1 MVNTI
6 ILDDHRLFSDGLEK
20 LLIDSKKF
28 NVLKKFTN
36 GIELLQSVDNFDLH
50 LLLIDIE
57 MKSMDGIEVIRRI
70 NLLNKKDFK
79 IVMISMHEES
89 IYKREAQQAG
99 ANGYICKSTNE
110 SLFIEQLL
118 AIINNQKVETD
129 WDSPIKEVSILSKQE
144 LRVLKLISVGKNT
157 NDISKELLISAFT
170 VKVHRRN
177 ILRKLN
183 ANNSAECVNI
193 AISKG
198 LF

>member
-1 MVNTI
+1 MIKTI
-6 ILDDHRLFSDGLEK
+6 ILDDHQLFIDGLEK
-20 LLIDSKKF
+20 LLNHSKKF
-28 NVLKKFTN
+28 TVIKKFTN
-36 GIELLQSVDNFDLH
+36 GIELLQSIANFDLN

-57 MKSMDGIEVIRRI
+57 MKSMDGIEVIRRLK
-70 NLLNKKDFK
+70 LLNQKEFK

-99 ANGYICKSTNE
+99 AHGYICKSTNE
-110 SLFIEQLL
+110 SVFIEQLL
-118 AIINNQKVETD
+118 GIISNQKVEVD
-129 WDSPIKEVSILSKQE
+129 WVNPMKEISILSKQE
-144 LRVLKLISVGKNT
+144 LKVLKLVSLGKNT

-183 ANNSAECVNI
+183 ANNSAECINI

>member
-1 MVNTI
+1 MITTI
-6 ILDDHRLFSDGLEK
+6 ILDDHQLFSDGLER
-20 LLIDSKKF
+20 LLNHSNKF
-28 NVLKKFTN
+28 AVVKKFTN
-36 GIELLQSVDNFDLH
+36 GVELLQSISEYEPN

-57 MKSMDGIEVIRRI
+57 MRSMDGIEVIRRLK
-70 NLLNKKDFK
+70 LLNQKEFK

-99 ANGYICKSTNE
+99 AHGYICKSTNE

-118 AIINNQKVETD
+118 AIINNKKIETD
-129 WDSPIKEVSILSKQE
+129 WVNPIKEVSVLSKQE
-144 LRVLKLISVGKNT
+144 LKVLKLISLGKNT
-157 NDISKELLISAFT
+157 NHISKELEISAFT

-183 ANNSAECVNI
+183 ANNSAECINI

>member
-1 MVNTI
+1 MIKTI
-6 ILDDHRLFSDGLEK
+6 ILDDHQLFCDGLEK
-20 LLIDSKKF
+20 LLNDSKKF
-28 NVLKKFTN
+28 NVTKKFTN
-36 GIELLQSVDNFDLH
+36 GVELLQTIENFDLQ

-57 MKSMDGIEVIRRI
+57 MRSMDGIEVIRRI

-89 IYKREAQQAG
+89 IYKREAHQAG
-99 ANGYICKSTNE
+99 AHGYICKSTNE

-118 AIINNQKVETD
+118 RIMNNQKIEID
-129 WDSPIKEVSILSKQE
+129 WINPVKEVSILSKQE
-144 LRVLKLISVGKNT
+144 LKILKLISLGNNT
-157 NDISKELLISAFT
+157 NEISKELLISAFT

-183 ANNSAECVNI
+183 ANNSAECINI
-193 AISKG
+193 AIRKG